1 MKPPAS
7 PDDSP
12 LFNNAGILVA
22 QNWEERKPRG
32 PRALRSPRA
41 GIAKGR
47 CREGGM
53 WRFLKP
59 MIEPWKGAGRIICF
73 LPAASGGAVPCL
85 VLGESCKLHRICT
98 KRRSFA
104 RLVGIVPF
112 QCPRCASRYQCPNRT
127 PNPEFALQKVQIA
140 HSTFAHFGTLH
151 KAGGACF
158 PFSPMRSPPC
168 PNAFPC
174 PQNLSRSTI
183 ESKKRKNCTSSRV
196 SSS

>member
-1 MKPPAS
+1 MIILGNEFDIEATGVHQLWLRPPAS
-7 PDDSP
+7 ADDSP
-12 LFNNAGILVA
+12 LLIMLEFLVA

-32 PRALRSPRA
+32 PRALRSSRA

-104 RLVGIVPF
+104 RLVGIF
-112 QCPRCASRYQCPNRT
+112 
-127 PNPEFALQKVQIA
+127 
-140 HSTFAHFGTLH
+140 
-151 KAGGACF
+151 
-158 PFSPMRSPPC
+158 FSSGMC
-168 PNAFPC
+168 GLC
-174 PQNLSRSTI
+174 PQADQPRACP
-183 ESKKRKNCTSSRV
+183 SKGANCTLNICTFLESCTKSAQMPFLV
-196 SSS
+196 PEIYQDQP

>member
-1 MKPPAS
+1 MIPRC
-7 PDDSP
+7 
-12 LFNNAGILVA
+12 LMLEFLVA
-22 QNWEERKPRG
+22 QNWREREPRG
-32 PRALRSPRA
+32 PRALRSSRS
-41 GIAKGR
+41 GIARGR

-85 VLGESCKLHRICT
+85 VLGESCKLHRLCT

-104 RLVGIVPF
+104 RLVGFFLF
-112 QCPRCASRYQCPNRT
+112 QRRNCLPLVEAQRHTQPRVGI
-127 PNPEFALQKVQIA
+127 QKVQIA
-140 HSTFAHFGTLH
+140 HSTFAHFGKLH
-151 KAGGACF
+151 KI
-158 PFSPMRSPPC
+158 C

-174 PQNLSRSTI
+174 PKNLSRSTI

-196 SSS
+196 ASS